1 MQQTLVLIGILKGS
15 SQETNAKHNADMALI
30 LSECKNVYSAEVPTA
45 ISNLDKLI
53 AKSEFKEDF
62 IRMPFD
68 ERDAF
73 LKTSTT
79 EKIKSAYIKF
89 IERHGHRCIQ
99 ESDFIENPW
108 REKPSKLMKMVKL
121 IVQQSTFQDKQK
133 KKMSVNEIIESLHST
148 LSPFKK
154 WLLKQFFIMK
164 ATEGLAQRGLGK
176 LDAVRTWSIFK
187 KAYWKIAAMMVREC
201 RILEERLLFF

>member
-1 MQQTLVLIGILKGS
+1 MQQILVLIGILKGS

-30 LSECKNVYSAEVPTA
+30 LSECKNV
-45 ISNLDKLI
+45 I

-79 EKIKSAYIKF
+79 EKIKSAYVKF

-108 REKPSKLMKMVKL
+108 REKPSKLMKMIKL

-133 KKMSVNEIIESLHST
+133 KNMSVNEIIESLHST

-164 ATEGLAQRGLGK
+164 ATEGLARRGLGK

-201 RILEERLLFF
+201 RILEVRLLFF